1 MALSFTGTSPPDF
14 LPTEEETEIY
24 REKIKRHSEPSS
36 PSKKFRPSDN
46 LWYRNCVWDEW
57 DELGRNLTATKTRQ
71 AKVPWVKVK
80 YVKGRLYIPSDQ
92 KEILRSLNL
101 L

>member
-1 MALSFTGTSPPDF
+1 MALSFTGTSLPDF

-24 REKIKRHSEPSS
+24 REKLKRHSEPSS
-36 PSKKFRPSDN
+36 PSKKFRPAHSF
-46 LWYRNCVWDEW
+46 YRNYVWDEW

-80 YVKGRLYIPSDQ
+80 YVKGRLYIPADQ